1 MKIFIKEREN
11 GGFAIARDNE
21 KRAGAM
27 TYSSAG
33 EHLIIIDHTEVEP
46 EYMGKKVGLQM
57 LYKIVEMAKENEMK
71 IIPLCPF
78 AAAMFK
84 KEENIK
90 DVLKN
95 NN

>member
-1 MKIFIKEREN
+1 MEIFIKERET
-11 GGFAIARDNE
+11 GGFVIARENE

-27 TYSSAG
+27 TYSLAG
-33 EHLIIIDHTEVEP
+33 ENVIIIDHTEVEP
-46 EYMGKKVGLQM
+46 EYKGKKIGLQM
-57 LYKIVEMAKENEMK
+57 LYKIVDMARENNIK

-84 KEENIK
+84 KEDNIW
-90 DVLKN
+90 DVLQN